1 MAQSPTRPPEAGDDL
16 PDDLKHSFYL
26 QVIRARIGEELRH
39 QFRVAESLPDRLAEL
54 LKELDDEREDDQ

>member
-26 QVIRARIGEELRH
+26 QSFGLGLVRSC
-39 QFRVAESLPDRLAEL
+39 VTNPVSAESLPDRLAEL